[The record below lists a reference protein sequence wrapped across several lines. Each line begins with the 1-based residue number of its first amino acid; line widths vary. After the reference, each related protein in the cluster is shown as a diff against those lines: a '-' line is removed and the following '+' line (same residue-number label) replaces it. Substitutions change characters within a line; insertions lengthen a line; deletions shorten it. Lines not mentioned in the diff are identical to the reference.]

1 MAIGAGQVTRFGIG
15 GGIWQPIDISLFGNK
30 EPGDV
35 VTPPTTPSAEGK
47 FGGAMGGYTR
57 TQKRKKLKALI
68 ADDEE
73 FMNMVAQALPELIAK
88 IYKI

>member
-1 MAIGAGQVTRFGIG
+1 MLFLAHQLGHTVTA
-15 GGIWQPIDISLFGNK
+15 LA
-30 EPGDV
+30 DV
-35 VTPPTTPSAEGK
+35 VTPPTPPEEGK

-57 TQKRKKLKALI
+57 TQKRKNLKALI

-88 IYKI
+88 IFKI